1 MKTKINK
8 SAKRVIS
15 AVVAVALLI
24 GTLFTANVG
33 VSINAEAAN
42 DSLSKIIWSGNKAE
56 KFAGG
61 SGKKDDP
68 YIIKTPEQLLLMLND
83 ENDGAKSVETTTVK
97 NYTSAD
103 KYETKT
109 FKMYSGTKYYKVA
122 DGITAFYL
130 NNATTYEELEA
141 LATAGTA
148 KRWNS
153 DNTVFAGNFD
163 GNGVTIYGLY
173 SVGGHAFFETL
184 DGYATVKN
192 VSFEG
197 AYVKDAQRVAVLAT
211 KLGEYQRGYFASGAD
226 KTSNKQTYIT
236 NDSYVTVSNVSVSNA
251 KIVSDSTREDGNP
264 LAAGLV
270 STTNTPDKISFNN
283 CFFDGSNSK
292 LMAISGSNILFDG
305 NWTGAEKSQAYA
317 GIAGLPNW
325 GNNFTFTSCVST
337 GYPIVPM
344 ATGITYNRYNENSG
358 EIYITNCYSPV
369 NSSLSYPKINNGI
382 TAITKTTDFTA
393 EAMPLLDWANG
404 WQIVD
409 GKPMPLAIG
418 GNMAGTDYVKILIK
432 QFDGSAANSGDGV
445 SSQLGKYG
453 WNHLLTGSG
462 TEADPYMITNALEL
476 VRAIGSGGKF
486 QGQTLYYK
494 LACDIDL
501 EGATWINGTT
511 NDGSY
516 KYVAFEGTLDGD
528 GHAVSG
534 LYAADKNATGL
545 IPKLNGGVVKNLH
558 IRNSYAG
565 SKFTAGLIAGNG
577 TGIISGCSVDSSS
590 AYCNIASKNL
600 FTGISNV
607 KVTNSYAVA
616 NGKATYYDENG
627 AVINGEPEGELY
639 DGTNIETAKWY
650 KGPDGVYR
658 DMQFAKARTIAD
670 VDGDGAV
677 TDYYTVSDLTA
688 LRNNLLGKT
697 DYANIY
703 GDVNNDGKV
712 DLNDLVIIR
721 REMVGD
727 DTVAKDGFWRNAEVG
742 KVKIYY
748 AENDTYDMARRMEL
762 YLESLYPSVDFVK
775 VAGKAVTAENVGD
788 KENYNNQDNAVV
800 IVKETPTNTNYM
812 NYSIDYNATKNVLTV
827 TGGSFTAVE
836 YAVNEFI
843 NNYNPTILIRETKTL
858 LEGSILDATANTS
871 KTDAVNLASD
881 GTEQYLASKKVN
893 GTTYYYAWGDEF
905 ENATDEDT
913 TYSADTWTYYQ
924 YKNEETGGE
933 RYKSLE
939 NATVDSLKDLWVVDT
954 DGKLSIKRGYNTAI
968 VSSTSFDGRNAE
980 LNGYIG
986 VDLPTGTHPDFERNT
1001 VTSSDKYIDAGQIT
1015 TRKSMLFKQGYA
1027 EMRASLPSDGH
1038 AFPAWWFLNGS
1049 TANQNPHINRTLYN
1063 KVYKFNEKWDGSQVM
1078 NPTNLNTY
1086 KYQMPKAYL
1095 EFDIVEFMQS
1105 QSKIGSTV
1113 YLDYMVLT
1121 VHKIYNQGIAKDGS
1135 LWIPDWTTGKS
1146 TKNSTSPTAFGNT
1159 SSSSTDYIH
1168 RYNQSNSYSGTV
1180 TKYPNGRDGATF
1192 SVATANRSGVLSG
1205 NPTIQDYFTYGF
1217 VWNVNENAKT
1227 YNLKVYVDFNNDGTM
1242 SDSDGELIFEIN
1254 QNTSHGSGISDPI
1267 RNSGMAEECA
1277 VWNQY
1282 AYMLLDNAFYT
1293 SVSGNNFTD
1302 LFKKD
1307 RQTSTPTAGST
1318 DKTTFDI
1325 EYVRVYQQ
1333 DGRRDIVTPATEAFN
1348 TGNHFGY

>member
-42 DSLSKIIWSGNKAE
+42 DSLSKIIWSGTKAE

-61 SGKKDDP
+61 SGTKDDP

-83 ENDGAKSVETTTVK
+83 ENDGAESVETTTVK

-109 FKMYSGTKYYKVA
+109 FKKYSGTKYYKVA

-192 VSFEG
+192 VSFVG
-197 AYVKDAQRVAVLAT
+197 AYVKDTQRVAVLAT

-236 NDSYVTVSNVSVSNA
+236 NDSYITVSNVSVSNA
-251 KIVSDSTREDGNP
+251 KIVSDSTRKDGNP

-501 EGATWINGTT
+501 EGATWLNGTT

-670 VDGDGAV
+670 VDGDGSV
-677 TDYYTVSDLTA
+677 NDYYKVSDLQA
-688 LRNNLLGKT
+688 LRNNLLGKS

-703 GDVNNDGKV
+703 GDVNNDGET
-712 DLNDLVIIR
+712 DLRDLAVIR
-721 REMVGD
+721 REMVRD
-727 DTVAKDGFWRNAEVG
+727 DTFVKDGFWRNVEVG
-742 KVKIYY
+742 KTKIYY

-762 YLESLYPSVDFVK
+762 YLESLYPSLDVTKYASTDT
-775 VAGKAVTAENVGD
+775 KAETGVSIGNLKDDDRKDYKGEND
-788 KENYNNQDNAVV
+788 AIV
-800 IVKETPTNTNYM
+800 IVKETPTDTNYM
-812 NYSIDYNATKNVLTV
+812 DYSIAYDNTKNVLTV

-836 YAVNEFI
+836 YAVNKFI
-843 NNYNPTILIRETKTL
+843 NDKDNFDPNKEIRTKVAVS
-858 LEGSILDATANTS
+858 GSILDEKDFNS
-871 KTDAVNLASD
+871 NS
-881 GTEQYLASKKVN
+881 YLASKKV
-893 GTTYYYAWGDEF
+893 GDQTYYYAWGDEV
-905 ENATDEDT
+905 EEGT
-913 TYSADTWTYYQ
+913 TYSANNWDYLAYRSQSVNTTDSSSADAG
-924 YKNEETGGE
+924 NELYFGMEV
-933 RYKSLE
+933 
-939 NATVDSLKDLWVVDT
+939 ATVDSLNDLWVVNG
-954 DGKLSIKRGYNTAI
+954 GKLT
-968 VSSTSFDGRNAE
+968 
-980 LNGYIG
+980 
-986 VDLPTGTHPDFERNT
+986 
-1001 VTSSDKYIDAGQIT
+1001 
-1015 TRKSMLFKQGYA
+1015 
-1027 EMRASLPSDGH
+1027 
-1038 AFPAWWFLNGS
+1038 
-1049 TANQNPHINRTLYN
+1049 INRGVNSSIVGKN
-1063 KVYKFNEKWDGSQVM
+1063 K
-1078 NPTNLNTY
+1078 
-1086 KYQMPKAYL
+1086 
-1095 EFDIVEFMQS
+1095 
-1105 QSKIGSTV
+1105 
-1113 YLDYMVLT
+1113 
-1121 VHKIYNQGIAKDGS
+1121 
-1135 LWIPDWTTGKS
+1135 
-1146 TKNSTSPTAFGNT
+1146 
-1159 SSSSTDYIH
+1159 
-1168 RYNQSNSYSGTV
+1168 YSWGYV
-1180 TKYPNGRDGATF
+1180 DVALGLDGATHPEYENIKIN
-1192 SVATANRSGVLSG
+1192 SVQKKPLKKYGKM
-1205 NPTIQDYFTYGF
+1205 IQ
-1217 VWNVNENAKT
+1217 A
-1227 YNLKVYVDFNNDGTM
+1227 
-1242 SDSDGELIFEIN
+1242 SEL
-1254 QNTSHGSGISDPI
+1254 
-1267 RNSGMAEECA
+1267 
-1277 VWNQY
+1277 
-1282 AYMLLDNAFYT
+1282 
-1293 SVSGNNFTD
+1293 
-1302 LFKKD
+1302 
-1307 RQTSTPTAGST
+1307 
-1318 DKTTFDI
+1318 
-1325 EYVRVYQQ
+1325 
-1333 DGRRDIVTPATEAFN
+1333 
-1348 TGNHFGY
+1348 